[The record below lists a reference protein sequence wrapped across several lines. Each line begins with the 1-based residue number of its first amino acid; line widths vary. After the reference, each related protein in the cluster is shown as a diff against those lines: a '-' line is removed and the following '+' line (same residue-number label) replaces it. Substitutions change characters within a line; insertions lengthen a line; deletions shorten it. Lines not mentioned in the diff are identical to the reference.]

1 MLIACPCRPLGRF
14 SCLISYLS
22 GQTFL
27 ELQEVILAYQPA
39 LLQPSSPQDF
49 MPQHSSKQSPKEM
62 EMAFCVIQGCGLDF
76 CLPISFQDLPS
87 TTLQSLQPRQPLTFM
102 FPNSFSTFFKYQ
114 TWLSTFPSWLPHYV
128 FQEVAMHSR
137 SILDYLS
144 PAGLSFQEILR
155 GLRLPLRTRGCDF

>member
-1 MLIACPCRPLGRF
+1 MLTARPCRPLGRF

-49 MPQHSSKQSPKEM
+49 MPRHSSKQSPKEM

-76 CLPISFQDLPS
+76 CLPISF
-87 TTLQSLQPRQPLTFM
+87 
-102 FPNSFSTFFKYQ
+102 
-114 TWLSTFPSWLPHYV
+114 
-128 FQEVAMHSR
+128 
-137 SILDYLS
+137 
-144 PAGLSFQEILR
+144 
-155 GLRLPLRTRGCDF
+155 